1 VSAPADV
8 RTPAPAARKR
18 VALVIGAGSVKCAAA
33 LGLWKVLRREGIEID
48 MVVGCSGGSLYAA
61 SMALG
66 YDVDECEELTL
77 RMWNRKVTAR
87 RDYGSMLGA
96 FLPKLF
102 KFRGHFGMI
111 HDEPLMRALTAPFGD
126 RTFADTRMPLYIVAT
141 ELASGQQATL
151 SEGRIRD
158 AVRAS
163 IAIPYIWAPW
173 EVGGKLMLDGCLSDP
188 LPVDVAIKEGADVIL
203 AMGFESP
210 YPRKI
215 RSATSYAFHVNSI
228 YTNNLFRANYSFH
241 NLAHHAEILPIIPDF
256 GEPVNLFDTHK
267 FKHVIDCGARAAE
280 EQVPYLRQLLHEMAP
295 VMPTAAPHVSMPIA
309 PPDGASASAQMQ

>member
-1 VSAPADV
+1 MSAP
-8 RTPAPAARKR
+8 RKR

-33 LGLWKVLRREGIEID
+33 LGLWKVLRREGIDLD
-48 MVVGCSGGSLYAA
+48 MVVGCSGGSIYAA

-66 YDVDECEELTL
+66 YDVDESERMTL
-77 RMWNRKVTAR
+77 QMWNRSVTQR
-87 RDYGSMLGA
+87 RDYASMLGA

-102 KFRGHFGMI
+102 KFRGHFEMI
-111 HDEPLMRALTAPFGD
+111 HGEPLLRTLEKGFGD
-126 RTFADTRMPLYIVAT
+126 KTFAETRIPLYIVAT
-141 ELASGQQATL
+141 ELLSGQQATL
-151 SEGRIRD
+151 SSGRIVD

-173 EVGGKLMLDGCLSDP
+173 EVDGKLMLDGCLSAP

-210 YPRKI
+210 YPRRIK
-215 RSATSYAFHVNSI
+215 SATSYAFHVNSI

-241 NLAHHAEILPIIPDF
+241 NLAHHAEILPIVPDF

-267 FKHVIDCGARAAE
+267 FGHVIECGARAAE
-280 EQVPYLRQLLHEMAP
+280 EQLPYLRQLLDLP
-295 VMPTAAPHVSMPIA
+295 VA
-309 PPDGASASAQMQ
+309 GASASTPVSAPTSAAASVVASAPMRAPDAPELR